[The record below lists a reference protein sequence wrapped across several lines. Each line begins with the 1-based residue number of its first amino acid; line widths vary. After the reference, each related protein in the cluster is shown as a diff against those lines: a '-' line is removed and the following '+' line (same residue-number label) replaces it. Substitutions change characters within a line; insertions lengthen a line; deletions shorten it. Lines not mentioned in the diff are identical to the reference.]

1 MVEFKLRRQV
11 ESIVV
16 VGGEERTV
24 KETVDFDMCYDPKQG
39 TCWFVGKNSTP
50 FSISKEMI
58 KVITQK

>member
-24 KETVDFDMCYDPKQG
+24 KETVDFDMCYDPSKG

-58 KVITQK
+58 KVITAK